1 MFMKSQFPGTYNS
14 CMPFKSCSQSLRQLL
29 LLVFALYFMLPGD
42 SRASVVTM
50 ETTLGNIDIELFD
63 SVAPLTVT
71 NFLNYVQGGDYVT
84 SFFHRSVPGFIIQ
97 GGGFQYDNG
106 SFGRVPADAPVVN
119 EFGLSNVRGTLAMAK
134 LGGDPDSA
142 TNQWFFNLAD
152 NAANL
157 DSQNGGFTV
166 FGRVLGNGMDVVDAI
181 AALPRF
187 NLTNISPAFTDV
199 PLTGDTSIFD
209 PARQLVQINKVT
221 LVEVPVTAVDLNG
234 TIKTADVE
242 DICAMVLASG
252 QFTFSCN
259 PTGVLSLTG
268 LPREHDGTVKRQI
281 YADGFFPK
289 VDILMGATDSAVVM
303 TRSGTCPSYN
313 TPTDPAV
320 IPGAAGKRIAIS
332 GTVAAGD
339 NGDPVC
345 AMVLANG
352 QHMFSCDGSGS
363 YALNIPLD
371 NNGQFKLQV
380 YADGFAPTIQTF
392 DEFQAVNDVRMAR
405 AAECQ
410 TP

>member
-1 MFMKSQFPGTYNS
+1 MRFE
-14 CMPFKSCSQSLRQLL
+14 SCSQSLRALL
-29 LLVFALYFMLPGD
+29 LLAIALYFMLPGD

-63 SVAPLTVT
+63 SMAPLTVT

-97 GGGFQYDNG
+97 GGGFKYDNG

-119 EFGLSNVRGTLAMAK
+119 EFGHSNVRGTLAMAK

-152 NAANL
+152 NAAIL

-187 NLTNISPAFTDV
+187 NLTNISPVFTDV
-199 PLTGDTSIFD
+199 PLTGDTSTFD
-209 PARQLVQINKVT
+209 PARQLVQINKVN
-221 LVEVPVTAVDLNG
+221 LVDPTTAVDLSG
-234 TIKTADVE
+234 TIKTADGSG
-242 DICAMVLASG
+242 ICAMVLASG
-252 QFTFSCN
+252 RFMFSCN

-268 LPREHDGTVKRQI
+268 LPRENDGTVKRQI

-289 VDILMGATDSAVVM
+289 VDILWGSRNDAVVM
-303 TRSGTCPSYN
+303 TRSGACPDYN
-313 TPTDPAV
+313 TPYDPAV
-320 IPGAAGKRIAIS
+320 VPGSAGMRINI
-332 GTVAAGD
+332 AGRVLLQD
-339 NGDPVC
+339 TQTPIC
-345 AMVLANG
+345 AMALANG
-352 QHMFSCDGSGS
+352 QFMFTCDGSGS
-363 YALNIPLD
+363 YALNVPLD
-371 NNGQFKLQV
+371 SNGQFKLQV

-410 TP
+410 AP